1 MTNFA
6 ALVASD
12 GDGESIR
19 ATVQSPGRDIGSS
32 VIPVNAI
39 TNWPTGPCIITTGTL
54 QANNTIASPQ
64 VFYGTATGTSVTIGS
79 FAAGY
84 TDLGNSA
91 GDVVVIKP
99 TTEWANVVA
108 AAIADIFGSGT
119 AQNLTANQLAVAAAA
134 TFAATVT
141 LAGVTE
147 VTGTSY
153 NLAHSVATADGSAN
167 ITPTSQ
173 IFRVTALTE
182 AATVQVPSFTPQ
194 DGMTGE
200 LRISDN
206 GTGQGLTWASG
217 WRAVGVTLPPS
228 TTGYAFTYI
237 SYEYSAAD
245 TKWHVLGVARG

>member
-1 MTNFA
+1 MSYA

-39 TNWPTGPCIITTGTL
+39 TNWPTGQCIVTTGTL
-54 QANNTIASPQ
+54 QPNNTISNAQVMYCTAS
-64 VFYGTATGTSVTIGS
+64 GTSVTIDS
-79 FAAGY
+79 FAPGY
-84 TDLGNSA
+84 SDLGNIA

-99 TTEWANVVA
+99 TTEWANLVA
-108 AAIADIFGSGT
+108 KFVLNATGLGT
-119 AQNLTANQLAVAAAA
+119 PDNLTADGLAVGGAA
-134 TFAATVT
+134 TFDGPTT

-147 VTGTSY
+147 ITGTSY
-153 NLAHSVATADGSAN
+153 NEVASVTGASGGT
-167 ITPTSQ
+167 ITPTTQ
-173 IFRVTALTE
+173 VFRVTALG
-182 AATVQVPSFTPQ
+182 AAGTIQIPSYTPE

-217 WRAVGVTLPPS
+217 WRAVGVTLPS
-228 TTGYAFTYI
+228 ATTGYAFTYI
-237 SYEYSAAD
+237 SYEYSAVD
-245 TKWHVLGVARG
+245 NKFHVLGIARG